1 MIFCQKKSLKIRH
14 LEVGMKV
21 TCEAF
26 PIEKYFYEFHIFFNR
41 NTASKVQ
48 TKKRLLKEPSWIHQ
62 IERTQSPNIFCF
74 NSRRC
79 WASSDKLAV
88 GRANKRPTPMG
99 SPVSSQ

>member
-26 PIEKYFYEFHIFFNR
+26 SIEKYFCEFHIFFNR

-48 TKKRLLKEPSWIHQ
+48 TKKRLLKEPSWIH
-62 IERTQSPNIFCF
+62 
-74 NSRRC
+74 
-79 WASSDKLAV
+79 KLNELN
-88 GRANKRPTPMG
+88 RQTFF
-99 SPVSSQ
+99 VSTRVVAGLLATNWL